1 MEQKMS
7 RIAVSAFCLVVT
19 ALVAA
24 TSPIALVAR
33 AAEAPIPAAETP
45 LAPEHNPP
53 GDIPDNQ
60 VFIDYSSSL
69 GFLLK
74 VPEGWARRDLQNG
87 AVFTDKYD
95 GVAVTELPW
104 AAAPN
109 KASAEQ
115 TLAPQIVANARAV
128 TITKIEEV
136 TLPAGRAVRV
146 SYGSNSEPNPVT
158 NKAIRLEN
166 ARYYFWK
173 DGKLVSL
180 DLSAPWGADNVDQ
193 WTMMAHSFRWQ

>member
-1 MEQKMS
+1 MEQQMS
-7 RIAVSAFCLVVT
+7 KKAVSAFCFVV
-19 ALVAA
+19 AASVAA
-24 TSPIALVAR
+24 TSPIVR
-33 AAEAPIPAAETP
+33 AAEVPIPAAETP

-60 VFIDYSSSL
+60 VFIDFFSPL
-69 GFLLK
+69 GFTLK
-74 VPEGWARRDLQNG
+74 VPEGWARRDLKDG

-95 GVAVTELPW
+95 GVAVTLGSA

-109 KASAEQ
+109 KASAKQ
-115 TLAPQIVANARAV
+115 MLAPQIVANARAV

-173 DGKLVSL
+173 DGKLASL

>member
-1 MEQKMS
+1 MEQIMKKS
-7 RIAVSAFCLVVT
+7 VSAYSLVV
-19 ALVAA
+19 AGLVAA
-24 TSPIALVAR
+24 VSPIALAAH
-33 AAEAPIPAAETP
+33 AAEAPIPAAEAP

-60 VFIDYSSSL
+60 VFIDYASPL
-69 GFLLK
+69 GFSLK
-74 VPEGWARRDLQNG
+74 VPEGWARHDLKTG

-95 GVAVTELPW
+95 GVAVTEG
-104 AAAPN
+104 AAKAAPS
-109 KASAEQ
+109 KASARQ
-115 TLAPQIVANARAV
+115 DLAPQIAANARAV

-136 TLPAGRAVRV
+136 KLPAGSAVCI
-146 SYGSNSEPNPVT
+146 SYGSNSDPNPVT

-166 ARYYFWK
+166 DRYYFWK